1 MSDIAGQ
8 KAVQTISTKDISNF
22 KLRKNMPIGIMVT
35 LRKVALKEANHVYG
49 VTMRDNGIS
58 EMIGNI
64 DPNAV
69 GTKGENKVDG
79 GKTVAA
85 A

>member
-1 MSDIAGQ
+1 
-8 KAVQTISTKDISNF
+8 
-22 KLRKNMPIGIMVT
+22 MVT

-49 VTMRDNGIS
+49 VTMRDTGIS

-64 DPNAV
+64 DPSTV
-69 GTKGENKVDG
+69 GPKGELNIEG

>member
-1 MSDIAGQ
+1 
-8 KAVQTISTKDISNF
+8 
-22 KLRKNMPIGIMVT
+22 MVS

-64 DPNAV
+64 DPSTV
-69 GTKGENKVDG
+69 SPDGEFKLEG
-79 GKTVAA
+79 GRIFATT
-85 A
+85 

>member
-1 MSDIAGQ
+1 MVKRNAEDSQFI
-8 KAVQTISTKDISNF
+8 V
-22 KLRKNMPIGIMVT
+22 VT

-49 VTMRDNGIS
+49 VTMRDTGIS

-64 DPNAV
+64 DPSTV
-69 GTKGENKVDG
+69 GPKGEINVEG

>member
-1 MSDIAGQ
+1 MIKRNAEDSQ
-8 KAVQTISTKDISNF
+8 F
-22 KLRKNMPIGIMVT
+22 IMVT

-64 DPNAV
+64 DPNVV
-69 GTKGENKVDG
+69 GTKGEIKVDG